1 MVWWRS
7 EQERAR
13 SAAVLG
19 LVVDPPRGWADRA
32 ERIEA
37 IHTAGAPIGDG
48 AGAPAEAR
56 RDEPSPEWGVASLT
70 RRLQDVAHSVL
81 PEATLSDIT
90 HLLVSEESPAKVLEA
105 VADALAELVPHDS
118 LMLLH
123 ADVPLRLLR
132 PVLVR
137 DPYAEEIMA
146 AGSSPFGMGISGLVA
161 ETRIPQLV
169 NDAHLDP
176 RAEQIP
182 GTPDEPESMLAL
194 PLLAR
199 EELKGVLVLSRI
211 GDGARFGIQE
221 FKLAIVFSEL
231 AALAIDNAE
240 IRSRL
245 EAEVVTDHLTALYN
259 HRYFHERVA
268 EELRRATRQR
278 GRLGLVLFDLDDFKR
293 INDSYGHL
301 VGDQVLQGVASIT
314 RETCRAE
321 DVICR
326 FGGEE
331 FAVILPG
338 GSVQEA
344 RAMAERLRVAVRGVS
359 FPTVGRVTIS
369 LGACEGP
376 LHAASSRELIA
387 CADIALLEAKAR
399 GKDRVEVYEDQLRI
413 DLWNAP
419 RRADDPVAPSIGAAD
434 GHGYGRGITGRL
446 AALDARGTTRSVA
459 QLRMLQSLSA
469 QLNRLH
475 SVPEIGEAITAEL
488 RSLIDYH
495 NCRVYLLAMDEETLI
510 PIAFRGVLTE
520 YEGETFDAL
529 LTKVGE
535 GLTGRVAQFG
545 ETQYAPDAN
554 LDPFAVTI
562 DGTPELD
569 ESLLGVPM
577 TYGDKVIGVI
587 VLSKLGIDQFDEE
600 DIRLLEALS
609 ASAGVAFEN
618 ARLLQAERESAQ
630 TSAALLELS
639 QALTRVSE
647 VPDVMELAVRAIPEM
662 IAGAK
667 VQAWIRDPSAGTFR
681 LVRTA
686 GFDPEAEGRMTG
698 QTVARETADRFLVSV
713 SEPFVIPK
721 ELVAQVPAQHLALP
735 ELRDVLVAP
744 MRWDPD
750 GFGAFA
756 IAARSGDVEFTPRDL
771 ALARGI
777 ADITSLALGNARRFD
792 DLEEAYV
799 STVEALANALEAQDE
814 YTEDHC
820 RALAQMSIAVGAE
833 LGMIPDRLKVLEL
846 GALFHDIGKIGVRSE
861 IIRKPGPLTAAERKE
876 MNRHPEIGDRIL
888 APVRFLQAVRPII
901 RASHERWDGHG
912 YPDGLG
918 AEGIPLESRIVFV
931 CDAFHA
937 MTTDRP
943 YRAALP
949 EREAIRRLRLAA
961 GTQFDPQVV
970 EVFTR
975 LHADGRIHV
984 HERSMPSGSIRP
996 LLR

>member
-1 MVWWRS
+1 M
-7 EQERAR
+7 
-13 SAAVLG
+13 
-19 LVVDPPRGWADRA
+19 
-32 ERIEA
+32 
-37 IHTAGAPIGDG
+37 
-48 AGAPAEAR
+48 
-56 RDEPSPEWGVASLT
+56 SPEWGVAAVG
-70 RRLQDVAHSVL
+70 RRAHDVADSVF

-90 HLLVSEESPAKVLEA
+90 HLLVSEESPSKVLEA
-105 VADALAELVPHDS
+105 VADALGELVPHDS
-118 LMLLH
+118 LMVFH

-137 DPYAEEIMA
+137 DPYEAEIMA
-146 AGSSPFGMGISGLVA
+146 AGSIGFGMGISGLVA

-211 GDGARFGIQE
+211 GDGAKFRIQE

-278 GRLGLVLFDLDDFKR
+278 NNLGLVLFDLDDFKR

-314 RETCRAE
+314 RETCRME

-338 GSVQEA
+338 GTAGEA
-344 RAMAERLRVAVRGVS
+344 KALAERLRLAIRSVT

-369 LGACEGP
+369 LGVCEGP

-387 CADIALLEAKAR
+387 CADVALLEAKAA
-399 GKDRVEVYEDQLRI
+399 GKDRVEVYEDQMRIELWESGRTGLRPPEPTPAS
-413 DLWNAP
+413 N
-419 RRADDPVAPSIGAAD
+419 GQ
-434 GHGYGRGITGRL
+434 GYRRGIQARL
-446 AALDARGTTRSVA
+446 AVLDTRGESRSVA

-469 QLNRLH
+469 KLNRLH

-495 NCRVYLLAMDEETLI
+495 NCRVYLLAMDAETLI

-535 GLTGRVAQFG
+535 GLTGRVAQLG

-554 LDPFAVTI
+554 LDPYAVTI

-587 VLSKLGIDQFDEE
+587 VLSKLGIEQFDEE
-600 DIRLLEALS
+600 DIRLLEALA

-630 TSAALLELS
+630 TSGALLALS

-647 VPDVMELAVRAIPEM
+647 VPDVMDLAVKAIPEM
-662 IAGAK
+662 IAGAE
-667 VQAWIRDPSAGTFR
+667 VQAWIRDSGSGSFR
-681 LVRTA
+681 LVRRA
-686 GFDPEAEGRMTG
+686 GSDEAAGGLFGG
-698 QTVARETADRFLVSV
+698 QTLSRETAERFLVSV
-713 SEPFVIPK
+713 TDPFVIPK
-721 ELVAQVPAQHLALP
+721 ELVAPVPVEHAVRSD
-735 ELRDVLVAP
+735 LRDVMIAP

-750 GFGAFA
+750 GLGAFA
-756 IAARSGDVEFTPRDL
+756 ISARSGDTEFTPRDL

-820 RALAQMSIAVGAE
+820 RALAQMSIAVGKDM
-833 LGMIPDRLKVLEL
+833 GMAADRLKVLEL

-861 IIRKPGPLTAAERKE
+861 IIRKPGPLTAGERKE
-876 MNRHPEIGDRIL
+876 MNRHPEVGDQIL
-888 APVRFLQAVRPII
+888 APVRFLQPVRPII

-912 YPDGLG
+912 YPDGVAG
-918 AEGIPLESRIVFV
+918 EDIPLESRIVFV

-975 LHADGRIHV
+975 LHAADRIHV
-984 HERSMPSGSIRP
+984 HDRPAPSGSIRP

>member
-1 MVWWRS
+1 VF
-7 EQERAR
+7 
-13 SAAVLG
+13 
-19 LVVDPPRGWADRA
+19 
-32 ERIEA
+32 
-37 IHTAGAPIGDG
+37 
-48 AGAPAEAR
+48 
-56 RDEPSPEWGVASLT
+56 
-70 RRLQDVAHSVL
+70 

-90 HLLVSEESPAKVLEA
+90 HLLVSEESPSKVLEA

-118 LMLLH
+118 FMLFR
-123 ADVPLRLLR
+123 ADVPLRVLR

-137 DPYAEEIMA
+137 DPYEAEIMA
-146 AGSSPFGMGISGLVA
+146 AGATAFGMGISGLVA
-161 ETRIPQLV
+161 ESRIPQLV

-199 EELKGVLVLSRI
+199 EELKGVLLLSRI
-211 GDGARFGIQE
+211 GEGARFRIQE

-240 IRSRL
+240 TRSRL
-245 EAEVVTDHLTALYN
+245 EAEVITDHLTALYN

-268 EELRRATRQR
+268 EEIRRATRQR
-278 GRLGLVLFDLDDFKR
+278 TSLGLVLFDLDDFKR

-314 RETCRAE
+314 RETCRME

-338 GSVQEA
+338 GNLAEA
-344 RAMAERLRVAVRGVS
+344 RAVAERLRVAIRSVS
-359 FPTVGRVTIS
+359 FPTVGRVTVS
-369 LGACEGP
+369 LGVCEGP

-387 CADIALLEAKAR
+387 CADVALLEAKAK
-399 GKDRVEVYEDQLRI
+399 GKDRVEVYEDQLRME
-413 DLWNAP
+413 LWESENGDGAP
-419 RRADDPVAPSIGAAD
+419 LDSIAGWST
-434 GHGYGRGITGRL
+434 GHGYGRGIHARL
-446 AALDARGTTRSVA
+446 AELDARGESRSVA

-469 QLNRLH
+469 KLNRLH

-495 NCRVYLLAMDEETLI
+495 NCRVYLLALDDETLI

-520 YEGETFDAL
+520 YEGETYDAL

-535 GLTGRVAQFG
+535 GLTGRVA
-545 ETQYAPDAN
+545 ETGVTLYAPDAN
-554 LDPFAVTI
+554 VDPFAVTI

-577 TYGDKVIGVI
+577 RYGDRVIGVL

-600 DIRLLEALS
+600 DIRLLEALA

-630 TSAALLELS
+630 TSGALLALS

-647 VPDVMELAVRAIPEM
+647 MPDVMDLAVRAIPEM
-662 IAGAK
+662 IAGAQ
-667 VQAWIRDPSAGTFR
+667 VQAWIRDPGSGAFC
-681 LVRTA
+681 LVRHVGFQA
-686 GFDPEAEGRMTG
+686 GAEEMLAG
-698 QTVARETADRFLVSV
+698 QTVSKETAERFLVSV
-713 SEPFVIPK
+713 TEPFVVPK
-721 ELVAQVPAQHLALP
+721 ALVAQVPAEHVVMP
-735 ELRDVLVAP
+735 ELRDVLIAP

-750 GFGAFA
+750 GLGAFA
-756 IAARSGDVEFTPRDL
+756 IGARDPDVEFSARDL

-820 RALAQMSIAVGAE
+820 RALAQMSIAVGRE
-833 LGMIPDRLKVLEL
+833 MGMEPDRLKALEL

-861 IIRKPGPLTAAERKE
+861 IIRKPGPLTAGERKE
-876 MNRHPEIGDRIL
+876 MNRHPAIGDQIL
-888 APVRFLQAVRPII
+888 APVRFLQPVRPII
-901 RASHERWDGHG
+901 RASHERWDGQG
-912 YPDGLG
+912 YPDGLLG
-918 AEGIPLESRIVFV
+918 DDIPIESRIVFV

-975 LHADGRIHV
+975 LHAMGEIHV
-984 HERSMPSGSIRP
+984 HERSSHSGSIRP